1 MILIIRFILTIWNVN
16 LNRLIGSINY
26 NDRFILTIWNVNA
39 ESLKVLTINSVGF
52 ILTIWNVNSFS
63 NAFFTYGANVLY

>member
-1 MILIIRFILTIWNVN
+1 MECKFCIVLDIHVWCWSFILTIWNVN

-26 NDRFILTIWNVNA
+26 NDRFILTIWNVN
-39 ESLKVLTINSVGF
+39 
-52 ILTIWNVNSFS
+52 SFS

>member
-1 MILIIRFILTIWNVN
+1 M
-16 LNRLIGSINY
+16 IGSINY